1 MIRKKSTLLILYL
14 IATLVAL
21 IFLAPFVW
29 IIFTSLKPSKEVFS
43 YPITLFPRSI
53 TLEHYEYVIFKMS
66 DFRRYF
72 WNSTII
78 TGVSLAIIA
87 ISSSLGGYALG
98 RKNFWGKNWFI
109 AFILLVLAIPYS
121 VYLIPIFIMEP
132 RLGIKNSYLAL
143 ILPYVALNLPWGLF
157 IMMGTF
163 RGVPSEI
170 EDAARIDGCSEYQ
183 LWSKIM
189 LPLAKPGLA
198 TTIIITFIFI
208 WQEFIYAVT
217 LQTDARWKTL
227 PVGIVHIRDELQSLA
242 YDNLSVAIILSLLP
256 LFIVFVALK
265 DFFIKGIVEG
275 GLKG

>member
-1 MIRKKSTLLILYL
+1 MIRKKTTLLILYL
-14 IATLVAL
+14 IATLIAL
-21 IFLAPFVW
+21 VFLAPFVW

-43 YPITLFPRSI
+43 YPITLFPHSV
-53 TLEHYEYVIFKMS
+53 TLEHYKYVMFRMS

-72 WNSTII
+72 WNSTVI

-109 AFILLVLAIPYS
+109 VFILLVLAIPYS
-121 VYLIPIFIMEP
+121 VYLIPIFIMET

-163 RGVPSEI
+163 RGIPSEI

-183 LWSKIM
+183 LWSRIM

-217 LQTDARWKTL
+217 FQTDAKWKTL

-242 YDNLSVAIILSLLP
+242 YDNLSVAVILSLLP

-275 GLKG
+275 GVKG